1 MGLISLTAP
10 LDHVG
15 LFLRHRNGW
24 LVSSIA
30 HAWVYPSAFL
40 RTVQTIIQVF
50 HTRTFQLKKRM
61 TPQSM
66 ETLSVKKPPRCLV
79 LNDIR
84 SRRGIRFA
92 CCRHCWARCSKGP
105 EGCGV
110 RAITFLDT

>member
-1 MGLISLTAP
+1 MG
-10 LDHVG
+10 HVG

-50 HTRTFQLKKRM
+50 HTRTSQLKKRT

-79 LNDIR
+79 FNNIR
-84 SRRGIRFA
+84 LIAKRDQIHLLWALLGKAQQVS
-92 CCRHCWARCSKGP
+92 CRLWNESYS
-105 EGCGV
+105 
-110 RAITFLDT
+110 FS